1 LIDRSRLRAYMS
13 LIRELLRCPSGDE
26 LALLQTNLELV
37 DTNLIQ
43 LMEQVATRA
52 TSKGA
57 RLGAA
62 NANAT
67 ADFLRDLADQLKE
80 ILSPTEI
87 EYSENGEIFSA
98 HMELIEALLNC
109 PSGEETE
116 ILRVNQEL
124 IDAGFILS
132 LQRFAKM
139 LTEIGEDRAAE
150 FLQSITEPLTQALT
164 SSSAANIPTNYL
176 DLIGNI
182 LRAVA
187 SDSTQAVY
195 LLLEANIDRLDIGF
209 AEALEDWAMSTLTVV
224 QPGIALSIA
233 ADIVKFATLL
243 QDFSYGEAANNLEIA
258 IAGYEVTLRAYRRD
272 KFPLQWADVQNLLGN
287 AYLNRIIGEKATN
300 IEVAIECHQ
309 AALEIFQRDQ
319 FPTQSA
325 TTQYYLGTAYQN
337 RIYGNKA
344 ENSQIS
350 FDYFQAASE
359 ISEEENPE

>member
-57 RLGAA
+57 
-62 NANAT
+62 NAT
-67 ADFLRDLADQLKE
+67 ADFLRDLTEQLRE
-80 ILSPTEI
+80 ILAPEEI
-87 EYSENGEIFSA
+87 EYSQDGEIFSA
-98 HMELIEALLNC
+98 HLELIETLLNC
-109 PSGEETE
+109 PSGAETG
-116 ILRVNQEL
+116 ILRANQEL

-150 FLQSITEPLTQALT
+150 FLQSIAEPLTQALT
-164 SSSAANIPTNYL
+164 SSSAANIPINYL
-176 DLIGNI
+176 ELIGNI

-187 SDSTQAVY
+187 RESGSTQAVY

-209 AEALEDWAMSTLTVV
+209 AEALEDWAISTLTVV

-258 IAGYEVTLRAYRRD
+258 IAGYEVALRAYRRD
-272 KFPLQWADVQNLLGN
+272 NFPLQWAEVQNLLGN
-287 AYLNRIIGEKATN
+287 AYLNRIFGEKATN
-300 IEVAIECHQ
+300 IEVAIECHK
-309 AALEIFQRDQ
+309 AALEVFERDQ
-319 FPTQSA
+319 FPEEWSATQS
-325 TTQYYLGTAYQN
+325 YLGTAYQN
-337 RIYGNKA
+337 RIYGNKT
-344 ENSQIS
+344 ENLQIS
-350 FDYFQAASE
+350 LDYFQSASE